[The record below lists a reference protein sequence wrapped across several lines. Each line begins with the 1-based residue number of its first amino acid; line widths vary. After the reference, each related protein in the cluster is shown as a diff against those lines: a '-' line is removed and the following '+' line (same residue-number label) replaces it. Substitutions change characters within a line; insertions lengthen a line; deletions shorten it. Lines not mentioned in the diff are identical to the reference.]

1 MGGGRLREVVVHRG
15 LTLSFIRS
23 TFIGMLNQSSMELVL
38 NTQIATSCKKLL
50 FQTNLNEIQFFRA
63 QSF

>member
-1 MGGGRLREVVVHRG
+1 MGAGRLREVVVHRG
-15 LTLSFIRS
+15 LTLCFIRS
-23 TFIGMLNQSSMELVL
+23 TFMGMLNHNSMELVL

-50 FQTNLNEIQFFRA
+50 FQTNLNEIQFFLA